1 MTALRWPAKRAVDVL
16 GAVAGLIVLG
26 PLLLLIALAV
36 RRTLGPPV
44 LLRQVR
50 VGRHG
55 SPFQLLKFR
64 TLADTRGAGGALLPE
79 RHLFTRL
86 GSWLRTT
93 NLDGLPAL
101 FNVLCGEMS
110 LVGPRPLLPEYLP
123 HCSTKQ
129 ARRHE
134 LRPGM
139 TGWAAVHGGSAASW
153 ERRRALD
160 VWYVHNWS
168 LALDCKIL
176 LMAVVKVMRRENTS
190 GEGPP
195 AMPRL
200 DDHVPRASASRAAQ
214 VQRPL
219 LPPEAAGWRIKRV
232 HERAKSLG

>member
-1 MTALRWPAKRAVDVL
+1 MA
-16 GAVAGLIVLG
+16 
-26 PLLLLIALAV
+26 
-36 RRTLGPPV
+36 
-44 LLRQVR
+44 
-50 VGRHG
+50 H
-55 SPFQLLKFR
+55 
-64 TLADTRGAGGALLPE
+64 GAGGALLPE
-79 RHLFTRL
+79 AHLFTRL
-86 GSWLRTT
+86 GSWLRST

-101 FNVLCGEMS
+101 INVLRGEMS

-123 HCSTKQ
+123 HCSAKQ

-160 VWYVHNWS
+160 VWYVDNWS
-168 LALDCKIL
+168 LALDCQDPAHGRGQDDETGKH
-176 LMAVVKVMRRENTS
+176 RRR
-190 GEGPP
+190 GP
-195 AMPRL
+195 
-200 DDHVPRASASRAAQ
+200 SRACRAWTDHAPREIAAQAVQ